1 MALSTST
8 AAALLQLLIL
18 VLDLCCPFVLGSQR
32 RARYARKKKAP
43 SRFSF
48 ASDEPKGGLFGWVM
62 IVVMI
67 SMTIYIMARK
77 RKATDKDTDKGKG
90 KSVGSS
96 TNKKKAKGKG
106 KGKGKGKTGL
116 RDEPTDS
123 ETESEHNT
131 REAEAEAEEEPARR
145 VVRMPRSHSCGIFG
159 AKIPTRPRRINIS
172 DGHIEDNEAKK
183 TLLAIIRARWPLGK
197 YTFSDIDA
205 AYPKWLGLRV
215 EEFLK
220 YYRQLKGQ
228 SRSQAKAIIEDHIKV
243 TIKRTMNELKRR
255 IERKSREE
263 GVSKL
268 ALKPEYWN
276 IIFWKDLLKYWDTD
290 EGHLH
295 RSEVGAANRQRVE
308 RLHSAGAR
316 SFNRVRENMKKKLSK
331 SPTKLEVWDECHT
344 RITSTPESRIYTTP
358 AAMRI
363 AERYASILDRMPVEV
378 TQTGERDEP
387 WDWWME
393 AMEVPQGERP
403 KKNYVVG
410 FPKARASDLIPT
422 LATRYRDSTRGGAGS
437 SSSAPTQN
445 SVVPDSIFLPIVRNV
460 LNETRANPLQFARRL
475 SDEEITTFARTA
487 LEASDPAADPARRAE
502 WNNLLGGEVVH
513 IVETLLEDV
522 LQKMDARAKM
532 ATAQEGE
539 KDYTDVDEETDE
551 NTDAEGE
558 GEAGGEAG
566 GEGGGEDGGESS
578 DVSLTD

>member
-316 SFNRVRENMKKKLSK
+316 SFNRVRENMKNKLSK

-344 RITSTPESRIYTTP
+344 RIGSTPESRIYTTP

-363 AERYASILDRMPVEV
+363 AV
-378 TQTGERDEP
+378 
-387 WDWWME
+387 
-393 AMEVPQGERP
+393 
-403 KKNYVVG
+403 
-410 FPKARASDLIPT
+410 
-422 LATRYRDSTRGGAGS
+422 
-437 SSSAPTQN
+437 
-445 SVVPDSIFLPIVRNV
+445 IF
-460 LNETRANPLQFARRL
+460 
-475 SDEEITTFARTA
+475 
-487 LEASDPAADPARRAE
+487 
-502 WNNLLGGEVVH
+502 
-513 IVETLLEDV
+513 
-522 LQKMDARAKM
+522 
-532 ATAQEGE
+532 
-539 KDYTDVDEETDE
+539 
-551 NTDAEGE
+551 
-558 GEAGGEAG
+558 
-566 GEGGGEDGGESS
+566 
-578 DVSLTD
+578 

>member
-1 MALSTST
+1 
-8 AAALLQLLIL
+8 
-18 VLDLCCPFVLGSQR
+18 
-32 RARYARKKKAP
+32 
-43 SRFSF
+43 
-48 ASDEPKGGLFGWVM
+48 M

-131 REAEAEAEEEPARR
+131 REAEAEEEPARR

-363 AERYASILDRMPVEV
+363 AHF
-378 TQTGERDEP
+378 
-387 WDWWME
+387 
-393 AMEVPQGERP
+393 
-403 KKNYVVG
+403 N
-410 FPKARASDLIPT
+410 
-422 LATRYRDSTRGGAGS
+422 
-437 SSSAPTQN
+437 
-445 SVVPDSIFLPIVRNV
+445 
-460 LNETRANPLQFARRL
+460 
-475 SDEEITTFARTA
+475 
-487 LEASDPAADPARRAE
+487 
-502 WNNLLGGEVVH
+502 
-513 IVETLLEDV
+513 
-522 LQKMDARAKM
+522 
-532 ATAQEGE
+532 
-539 KDYTDVDEETDE
+539 
-551 NTDAEGE
+551 
-558 GEAGGEAG
+558 
-566 GEGGGEDGGESS
+566 
-578 DVSLTD
+578 

>member
-1 MALSTST
+1 
-8 AAALLQLLIL
+8 
-18 VLDLCCPFVLGSQR
+18 
-32 RARYARKKKAP
+32 
-43 SRFSF
+43 
-48 ASDEPKGGLFGWVM
+48 
-62 IVVMI
+62 
-67 SMTIYIMARK
+67 
-77 RKATDKDTDKGKG
+77 
-90 KSVGSS
+90 
-96 TNKKKAKGKG
+96 
-106 KGKGKGKTGL
+106 
-116 RDEPTDS
+116 
-123 ETESEHNT
+123 
-131 REAEAEAEEEPARR
+131 
-145 VVRMPRSHSCGIFG
+145 
-159 AKIPTRPRRINIS
+159 
-172 DGHIEDNEAKK
+172 
-183 TLLAIIRARWPLGK
+183 
-197 YTFSDIDA
+197 
-205 AYPKWLGLRV
+205 
-215 EEFLK
+215 
-220 YYRQLKGQ
+220 
-228 SRSQAKAIIEDHIKV
+228 
-243 TIKRTMNELKRR
+243 MNELKRR

-344 RITSTPESRIYTTP
+344 RIGSTPESRIYTTP

-378 TQTGERDEP
+378 TQAGERDEP

-445 SVVPDSIFLPIVRNV
+445 PVVPDSIFLPIVRNV

-502 WNNLLGGEVVH
+502 WNSLLGGEIVH
-513 IVETLLEDV
+513 IVGTLLEDV
-522 LQKMDARAKM
+522 LQKMDARAQM

-551 NTDAEGE
+551 NTDDEGE
-558 GEAGGEAG
+558 GEAGGEDGGEGG
-566 GEGGGEDGGESS
+566 GEGGGEDGGDGGGESS